1 MKYYKIA
8 YWVTTA
14 LLSFMMLASAARHIF
29 KAADMEAL
37 YMSLGHPAH
46 LVLPVAI
53 AKILAVVA
61 ILSRKSHT
69 LMEWAYAGLFFELV
83 IAFMAHIAIPDKE
96 WLGSL
101 VGLILVM
108 SSYFLQRKVFFKS
121 TSQA

>member
-8 YWVTTA
+8 YWVTTG
-14 LLSFMMLASAARHIF
+14 LLTILMLGSAYNHMF
-29 KAADMEAL
+29 NADVMEAKYL
-37 YMSLGHPAH
+37 ALGHPAH

-53 AKILAVVA
+53 AKILAMIA

-83 IAFMAHIAIPDKE
+83 IAFMAHIAIPDKD

-108 SSYFLQRKVFFKS
+108 SSYFLMKKVFNNS
-121 TSQA
+121 PTQA